1 MLCPH
6 AIQVA
11 VGSKKGRQTAVHGA
25 LSAISTGARTAPAP
39 SRPPS
44 RGRVGASKLALRA
57 ISAILV
63 SSMGAGTALAT
74 DAALPDHALYGVKTA
89 TEQLRLGLARSADQ
103 QVAVLLDIADAR
115 LREAVALESTA
126 RHAEAGA
133 AVSAYG
139 EHVARAA
146 AQLQVASGAA
156 VPVSVERFRTEVAK
170 QQETAE
176 TSREAGASTQD
187 ALSFVADMGTI
198 LGRSSAPEPHE
209 IAAAAADA
217 AQRAAARVEQSA
229 SATTLTPAQREQTPT
244 QVAVLPAEHRLSN
257 GPTQATARTS
267 APAGREP
274 DTADRVVVN
283 AASVTSS
290 VVTSAVTTPAATTAA
305 TSPAVTTAAA
315 TAAAATPPALTTA
328 ASGTTAPAETAPAA
342 TTAAAPAPVTTAP
355 AATTPAVA
363 TSAATISTAT
373 TTSATPAATT
383 AAITASSV
391 PTGSSGS
398 GLASA
403 SATEPTTARGGASQ
417 PPAERPAA
425 ATEDK
430 KKHEAVAKAARES
443 AERAKAAAD
452 EAKRAA
458 EKHEAKARAK

>member
-1 MLCPH
+1 ML
-6 AIQVA
+6 ASRDQVA

-25 LSAISTGARTAPAP
+25 LSAISTGARTAPVP

-89 TEQLRLGLARSADQ
+89 TEQLRLGLARSTDQ

-156 VPVSVERFRTEVAK
+156 VAVSVERFRTEVAK
-170 QQETAE
+170 QQATAE

-229 SATTLTPAQREQTPT
+229 SATTTTPAQREQTPT
-244 QVAVLPAEHRLSN
+244 QAAVLPAEHRLSN

-274 DTADRVVVN
+274 GTADRVGVN
-283 AASVTSS
+283 AASVASS
-290 VVTSAVTTPAATTAA
+290 VVTSAVTTPAATT
-305 TSPAVTTAAA
+305 PAVTTAAA
-315 TAAAATPPALTTA
+315 TTAAATPPALTTA

-430 KKHEAVAKAARES
+430 RKHEAVAKAARES

-458 EKHEAKARAK
+458 EKNHEAKARAK

>member
-6 AIQVA
+6 ANQVA

-25 LSAISTGARTAPAP
+25 LSAISTGARTAPVP

-89 TEQLRLGLARSADQ
+89 TEQLRLGLARSTDQ

-176 TSREAGASTQD
+176 TSREASASKQD

-229 SATTLTPAQREQTPT
+229 SATTTTPAQREQTPT

-355 AATTPAVA
+355 AATTPAV
-363 TSAATISTAT
+363 
-373 TTSATPAATT
+373 
-383 AAITASSV
+383 
-391 PTGSSGS
+391 
-398 GLASA
+398 
-403 SATEPTTARGGASQ
+403 
-417 PPAERPAA
+417 
-425 ATEDK
+425 
-430 KKHEAVAKAARES
+430 
-443 AERAKAAAD
+443 
-452 EAKRAA
+452 
-458 EKHEAKARAK
+458 

>member
-63 SSMGAGTALAT
+63 SSIGAGTALAT

-89 TEQLRLGLARSADQ
+89 TEQLRLGLARSTDQ

-176 TSREAGASTQD
+176 TSREAGASKQD

-229 SATTLTPAQREQTPT
+229 SATATTPAQRERTPRH
-244 QVAVLPAEHRLSN
+244 VAVLPAEHRLSS
-257 GPTQATARTS
+257 GPTPATARTS
-267 APAGREP
+267 APAEREP
-274 DTADRVVVN
+274 GTADRVAVN
-283 AASVTSS
+283 AASVASS
-290 VVTSAVTTPAATTAA
+290 VVTSAVTTAAAMTPAAPTA
-305 TSPAVTTAAA
+305 TGTTAAA
-315 TAAAATPPALTTA
+315 TTPAVPAALTT
-328 ASGTTAPAETAPAA
+328 SGTTAPAETA
-342 TTAAAPAPVTTAP
+342 
-355 AATTPAVA
+355 
-363 TSAATISTAT
+363 
-373 TTSATPAATT
+373 
-383 AAITASSV
+383 
-391 PTGSSGS
+391 
-398 GLASA
+398 
-403 SATEPTTARGGASQ
+403 
-417 PPAERPAA
+417 
-425 ATEDK
+425 
-430 KKHEAVAKAARES
+430 
-443 AERAKAAAD
+443 
-452 EAKRAA
+452 
-458 EKHEAKARAK
+458 